1 MVNNWLNCAQFSC
14 IPPRCVL
21 CGGAGESALDLCS
34 GCRSDL
40 IRIANPCAQC
50 GLPLQGEQ
58 PMHCGKCL
66 RCPPAF
72 DRVISTYRYQE
83 PFSTLVQ
90 ALKFNAR
97 LQCSRV
103 ISQLMVDQITHAV
116 EPLPELLIPVPLH
129 AARSRE
135 RGFNQALELARDLS
149 RQLKIKLD
157 FKSCQR
163 LQQTKAQSGLDA
175 AQRIANLK
183 NAFSL
188 KKPLTACHVAIIDD
202 VMTTGST
209 VNALARV
216 LKESGVEYVDV
227 WVAARTV

>member
-1 MVNNWLNCAQFSC
+1 MVNNWLNYLQFSS

-21 CGGAGESALDLCS
+21 CGGAGEPALDLCN
-34 GCRSDL
+34 GCRGDL
-40 IRIANPCAQC
+40 ICIANPCVQC
-50 GLPLQGEQ
+50 GLPLQGEE
-58 PMHCGKCL
+58 PMRCGKCL
-66 RCPPAF
+66 KYPPYF
-72 DRVISTYRYQE
+72 DRVISSYLYQE
-83 PFSTLVQ
+83 PFSTLIQ

-103 ISQLMVDQITHAV
+103 ISQLMVDQIAHAV

-129 AARSRE
+129 VARTRE

-149 RQLKIKLD
+149 RQLKINLD

-175 AQRIANLK
+175 AQRIANLR

-188 KKPLTACHVAIIDD
+188 KNPLTARHVAIVDD

-216 LKESGVEYVDV
+216 LKASGVECVEV
-227 WVAARTV
+227 WAAARTV